1 MGKREKAVVEL
12 GAVLPHAITTPKAR
26 YMALEMAS
34 NLSFPNSK
42 SDNQSDC

>member
-1 MGKREKAVVEL
+1 MGKREKAVVE
-12 GAVLPHAITTPKAR
+12 AVLPYAITTPKAR